1 MADERPPSPDRRR
14 LLIALGYGTLN
25 AAAIARL
32 IGGHDGTHRPT
43 LAASAREPSGGG
55 PKVAAAVERAKP
67 QPADD
72 HVYDLVIK
80 GGRVIDAAS
89 NFDRIAD
96 VGIDGSTIG
105 AVNTQRL
112 HGRRTIDAT
121 NKVVSAGFID
131 LLSYEPE
138 DYGAWYKI
146 GDGVTTN
153 LGMHGI
159 NAKAVDFFAR
169 YEGRCVVHFGGA
181 FDNPWIRANLFG
193 INPGQPASPAQVGQL
208 ADECDRQIHDGWI
221 GVDFE
226 PEYTPGIAF
235 DEMKALAAVA
245 KRNDVPCFFHGR
257 YSAVG
262 TNMKTLDEII
272 EVAKQTGARVH
283 VEHIISTGGTFD
295 MAHSLQHI
303 QDARDQ
309 GYDISACMYPYDFWA
324 TYLASPRFNP
334 GWQQRF
340 QISYGDLQIA
350 GSNERLTES
359 TFRQYQRE
367 NKLAAAFAIP
377 EGDVRTCLRDPHV
390 MIGSDA
396 ILTNGNNH
404 PRATGCFSRTLGRY
418 ARDNKVITLP
428 EALAKMTILPALR
441 LQRRVPALRKKG
453 RLQRGADA
461 DITVFDPATV
471 IDTST
476 IENPA
481 QYSKGIEWVLI
492 MGQVAKNPSG
502 VDHNVRAGQAI
513 KPVLA

>member
-1 MADERPPSPDRRR
+1 M
-14 LLIALGYGTLN
+14 T
-25 AAAIARL
+25 AAAS
-32 IGGHDGTHRPT
+32 H
-43 LAASAREPSGGG
+43 REPSGKG
-55 PKVAAAVERAKP
+55 PTVASAVAHAKP
-67 QPADD
+67 APPDD
-72 HVYDLVIK
+72 HIYDIVIK

-89 NFDRIAD
+89 HYDRIAD
-96 VGIDGSTIG
+96 VGIDGTTIA
-105 AVNTQRL
+105 AVKSQRL
-112 HGRRTIDAT
+112 KGRRMIDAT
-121 NKVVSAGFID
+121 DKVVSAGFID

-159 NAKAVDFFAR
+159 NARAVDFFAR
-169 YEGRCVVHFGGA
+169 FENRCVVHFGGA

-193 INPGQPASPAQVGQL
+193 LNPGQAANPTQVGQL

-235 DEMKALAAVA
+235 DEMKALAEVA
-245 KRNDVPCFFHGR
+245 KRNNVPCFFHGR
-257 YSAVG
+257 FSAVG
-262 TNMKTLDEII
+262 TNMLTLNEII

-295 MAHSLQHI
+295 MAKSLKHLQ
-303 QDARDQ
+303 QARDE
-309 GYDISACMYPYDFWA
+309 GYDVSACMYPYNFWA
-324 TYLASPRFNP
+324 TYLGSPRFNP

-340 QISYGDLQIA
+340 RISYSDLQIA
-350 GSNERLTES
+350 GTSERLTPA
-359 TFRQYQRE
+359 TFAEYQRQ

-377 EGDVRTCLRDPHV
+377 EADVHTCLRDPHV

-418 ARDNKVITLP
+418 ARDNNVISLP
-428 EALAKMTILPALR
+428 EALGKMTILPARR
-441 LQRRVPALRKKG
+441 LQRQVPALRKKG

-461 DITVFDPATV
+461 DITVFDPVSV
-471 IDTST
+471 IDMST
-476 IENPA
+476 VENPA
-481 QYSKGIEWVLI
+481 QYSRGIEWVLI
-492 MGQVAKNPSG
+492 MGQVAKHPEG
-502 VDHNVRAGQAI
+502 VDQNIRAGQPI

>member
-1 MADERPPSPDRRR
+1 VADDRLPSPDRRR

-25 AAAIARL
+25 AAGVARL
-32 IGGHDGTHRPT
+32 LGGHGGSPQARPGV
-43 LAASAREPSGGG
+43 SDHGPGGGG
-55 PKVAAAVERAKP
+55 PMVATAISHAEAEP
-67 QPADD
+67 PDD
-72 HVYDLVIK
+72 HVYDIVIK

-89 NFDRIAD
+89 SYDRIAD
-96 VGIDGSTIG
+96 VGIDGSTIR
-105 AVNTQRL
+105 AVKSQRL
-112 HGRRTIDAT
+112 KGRQTIDAT
-121 NKVVSAGFID
+121 DKVVSAGFID
-131 LLSYEPE
+131 LLSYEPD

-159 NAKAVDFFAR
+159 NAKAVDFFSR
-169 YEGRCVVHFGGA
+169 YEGRCAVNFGGA
-181 FDNPWIRANLFG
+181 FDDPWIRANLFG
-193 INPGQPASPAQVGQL
+193 LNPGQAASPVQVGQL
-208 ADECDRQIHDGWI
+208 AEECDRQIHDGWI

-235 DEMKALAAVA
+235 DEMKALAEVA

-272 EVAKQTGARVH
+272 NVAKETGARVH

-295 MAHSLQHI
+295 MANSLKHVA
-303 QDARDQ
+303 DARSQ
-309 GYDISACMYPYDFWA
+309 GYDITACMYPYDFWA
-324 TYLASPRFNP
+324 TYLGSPRFNP
-334 GWQQRF
+334 GWQERF
-340 QISYGDLQIA
+340 RISYGDLQIA
-350 GSNERLTES
+350 GSNERLTQYS
-359 TFRQYQRE
+359 FRQYQKE

-377 EGDVRTCLRDPHV
+377 EDDVRTCLRDPHV

-418 ARDNKVITLP
+418 ARDAKVISLP

-441 LQRRVPALRKKG
+441 LERRVPAMRKKG

-461 DITVFDPATV
+461 DITVFDPLTV

-481 QYSKGIEWVLI
+481 QYSRGIEWVLI
-492 MGQVAKNPSG
+492 MGQVAKNPAG
-502 VDHNVRAGQAI
+502 VDHNVRAGRAI